1 MIVIQ
6 NTIQDER
13 VDEPSLSNIMQSIIE
28 ELGNG
33 DSELVIRIVDRN
45 EIRLLNNTYRQKDET
60 TNVLSFENN
69 LPVEIDEKILG
80 DLVICTEVVSE
91 EANEQNKTFNDHMV
105 HISVH
110 GVLHLMGYD
119 HIEEG
124 EASDMES
131 IEINIL
137 QKIGISNPYQ

>member
-6 NTIQDER
+6 NTTQDAR
-13 VDEPSLSNIMQSIIE
+13 VDESSLSNIMQSVIE
-28 ELGNG
+28 GLGNG
-33 DSELVIRIVDRN
+33 DSELVIRIVDRD
-45 EIRLLNNTYRQKDET
+45 EIRLLNNTYRQKDKT
-60 TNVLSFENN
+60 TNILSFENN
-69 LPVEIDEKILG
+69 LPEEIDEKILG
-80 DLVICTEVVSE
+80 DLVICTEVVSD

>member
-1 MIVIQ
+1 VF
-6 NTIQDER
+6 
-13 VDEPSLSNIMQSIIE
+13 
-28 ELGNG
+28 
-33 DSELVIRIVDRN
+33 DRD
-45 EIRLLNNTYRQKDET
+45 EIRLLNNTYRQKDKT
-60 TNVLSFENN
+60 TNILSFENN
-69 LPVEIDEKILG
+69 LPEEIDEKILG
-80 DLVICTEVVSE
+80 DLVICTEVVSD